1 MSCVWNNSL
10 KLSIFG
16 ESHGAAIGVVM
27 DGLPPGIEL
36 DLDKIMEEMDRRR
49 PGKDPFSTSRNEA
62 DAFEIL
68 SGFFEGKTTGTA
80 LTAIIKNNSQKSK
93 DYSKTKDLMRPS
105 HGDYPGYIK
114 YDGFNDYRGGGHF
127 SGRITAP
134 FVFAGAVAKQVIS
147 RLNIEV
153 VSYISSIGEVK
164 SEFIDSI
171 KLDKELIGETDKN
184 FPTLS
189 NEIKEQFQKEII
201 DAKQDGDSIG
211 GSIRCLCFG
220 LKAGIG
226 SPFFDS
232 LESRIASL
240 AFSVPAVKGIEF
252 GKGFDISMARGS
264 VSNDSMYI
272 ESGEVKLK
280 TNNNGGIF
288 GGISNGAPIDFTVAI
303 KPTPSIYKEQDTFN
317 IKTMT
322 NEIIKIE
329 GRHDPCIVQRAVP
342 VIESVMAISV
352 LDGLLSTQ
360 ELGKWWV

>member
-1 MSCVWNNSL
+1 MSCVWNNNL

-16 ESHGAAIGVVM
+16 ESHGAAIGIVI
-27 DGLPPGIEL
+27 DGLPSGIEL
-36 DLDKIMEEMDRRR
+36 NLDLITEDMDRRR

-62 DAFEIL
+62 DSFEIL
-68 SGFFEGKTTGTA
+68 SGYFEGRTTGTA
-80 LTAIIKNNSQKSK
+80 LTAIIRNNSQKSK

-105 HGDYPGYIK
+105 HGDYPGFVK
-114 YDGFNDYRGGGHF
+114 YNGFNDYRGGGHF

-134 FVFAGAVAKQVIS
+134 FVFAGAVAKQIINK
-147 RLNIEV
+147 LDITV
-153 VSYISSIGEVK
+153 VSYISSVGEVK
-164 SEFIDSI
+164 SEFVDSLEID
-171 KLDKELIGETDKN
+171 KNLILSMDKN
-184 FPTLS
+184 FPTL
-189 NEIKEQFQKEII
+189 NEAIREQFQKAILE
-201 DAKQDGDSIG
+201 AKEEGDSIG
-211 GSIRCLCFG
+211 GRIRCICYG

-252 GKGFDISMARGS
+252 GEGFDISKKRGS
-264 VSNDSMYI
+264 AANDSMYI
-272 ESGEVKLK
+272 ENGDVKLR

-303 KPTPSIYKEQDTFN
+303 KPTPSIYKEQNTFN
-317 IKTMT
+317 IKSMT
-322 NEIIKIE
+322 NEVIKIE

-342 VIESVMAISV
+342 VIESVMAISI

-360 ELGKWWV
+360 ELGKWWI